1 MYISH
6 HMTEGYRDLIITKND
21 DTAAVSAGA
30 GGRTKGA
37 ALNEEVVPISLG
49 QTYRL
54 LVWKGD
60 RYQSLEEGT
69 VLDDIR
75 DKEGTAILTNNIE
88 SDFAN
93 DNYHY
98 LGEAMK

>member
-1 MYISH
+1 
-6 HMTEGYRDLIITKND
+6 MTEGYRDLIITKND